1 MGSGLRAVTIPA
13 PVDGECMQN
22 LLNLLPL
29 VAFVVGYYLRDI
41 YLATQ
46 VLMVSMVLVAAIDW
60 FMHGRVSRM
69 HMLSTVLILLFGSA
83 TLLLHDP
90 RFLKWKPT
98 IFMWLVAL
106 AFLGSQWIGR
116 QTLAQRML
124 QPTLPEQADLPRLV
138 WLRANL
144 AWVLCYALMGIA
156 NLWVAFNASERVWVN
171 FKVFGLT
178 AVTMLFAMGQAWWL
192 HSRVARS

>member
-1 MGSGLRAVTIPA
+1 
-13 PVDGECMQN
+13 MQN

-29 VAFVVGYYLRDI
+29 LVFIAGYYLRDI

-46 VLMVSMVLVAAIDW
+46 ALMVSMVVVAAIDW
-60 FMHGRVSRM
+60 FLHGRVSRM
-69 HMLSTVLILLFGSA
+69 HMLSTVLILVFGTA

-116 QTLAQRML
+116 QPLAQRML
-124 QPTLPEQADLPRLV
+124 QPALPEQAELPRLV

-144 AWVLCYALMGIA
+144 AWVLCYALLGAA

-178 AVTMLFAMGQAWWL
+178 AVLMLFAMGQAWWL
-192 HSRVARS
+192 HSRLTRS